1 MEVILT
7 LIISYLVGSISG
19 SFLLGKYFLHKDVRK
34 FGSGNAGTT
43 NAIRVFGMK
52 IGILTFLID
61 MLKGSLVAFFLMKYN
76 RDYLFLGILFA
87 IIGHDYPFYM
97 NFKGGKGIATTFGAF
112 FVINPIWTG
121 ASFLILLLIA
131 KFSGY
136 VSVGSLLFL
145 ILNFLSQII
154 TTNLDKN
161 ELIILIIIT
170 ILGFVRHRSNI
181 KRLINRNELTNR
193 RKKWKFQ

>member
-52 IGILTFLID
+52 IGIFTFLID

-76 RDYLFLGILFA
+76 RDYLFLGIIFA

-136 VSVGSLLFL
+136 VSVGSLVFL

-193 RKKWKFQ
+193 RKK

>member
-1 MEVILT
+1 MEFILT

-136 VSVGSLLFL
+136 VSVGSLVFL

>member
-136 VSVGSLLFL
+136 VSVGSLVFL
-145 ILNFLSQII
+145 ILNFLSQIL
-154 TTNLDKN
+154 TANLDKN
-161 ELIILIIIT
+161 ELIILIFIT

>member
-52 IGILTFLID
+52 IGVLTFLID

-87 IIGHDYPFYM
+87 IIGHDYPFCM

-121 ASFLILLLIA
+121 VSFLILLLTA

-136 VSVGSLLFL
+136 VSVGSLVFL

-193 RKKWKFQ
+193 RKK

>member
-19 SFLLGKYFLHKDVRK
+19 SFLLSKYFLHKDVRK

-136 VSVGSLLFL
+136 VSVGSLVFL

-170 ILGFVRHRSNI
+170 ILGFVRHKSNI

-193 RKKWKFQ
+193 RKK

>member
-52 IGILTFLID
+52 IGVLTFLID

-121 ASFLILLLIA
+121 VSFLILLLTA

-136 VSVGSLLFL
+136 VSVGSLVFL

>member
-121 ASFLILLLIA
+121 VSFLILLLIA

-136 VSVGSLLFL
+136 VSVGSLVFL

-193 RKKWKFQ
+193 RKKWRFQ

>member
-1 MEVILT
+1 
-7 LIISYLVGSISG
+7 
-19 SFLLGKYFLHKDVRK
+19 
-34 FGSGNAGTT
+34 
-43 NAIRVFGMK
+43 MK
-52 IGILTFLID
+52 IGVLTFLID

-136 VSVGSLLFL
+136 VSVGSLVFL

>member
-136 VSVGSLLFL
+136 VSVGSLVFL

-170 ILGFVRHRSNI
+170 ILGFVRHKSNI

>member
-61 MLKGSLVAFFLMKYN
+61 MLKGYLVAFFLMKYN
-76 RDYLFLGILFA
+76 RDYLFIGILFA

-136 VSVGSLLFL
+136 VSVGSLVFL
-145 ILNFLSQII
+145 ILNFLSQIL
-154 TTNLDKN
+154 TANLDKN
-161 ELIILIIIT
+161 ELIILIFIT

>member
-52 IGILTFLID
+52 IGIFTFLID

-136 VSVGSLLFL
+136 VSVGSLVFL

-154 TTNLDKN
+154 TIHLDKN

-193 RKKWKFQ
+193 RKK

>member
-52 IGILTFLID
+52 IGVLTFLID

-136 VSVGSLLFL
+136 VSVGSLVFL

>member
-7 LIISYLVGSISG
+7 LIISYLVGSVSG
-19 SFLLGKYFLHKDVRK
+19 SFILGKYFLHKDVRK

-76 RDYLFLGILFA
+76 RDYLCLGIFFA

-136 VSVGSLLFL
+136 VSVGSLVFL

-161 ELIILIIIT
+161 DLIILIIIT
-170 ILGFVRHRSNI
+170 ILGFVRHRLNI
-181 KRLINRNELTNR
+181 KRLINRNELPNR

>member
-34 FGSGNAGTT
+34 FGSGNAGTS

-52 IGILTFLID
+52 IGIFTFLID

-136 VSVGSLLFL
+136 VSVGSLVFL

-154 TTNLDKN
+154 TIHLDKN

>member
-7 LIISYLVGSISG
+7 FIISYLVGSISG

-52 IGILTFLID
+52 IGVLTFLID

-121 ASFLILLLIA
+121 VSFLILLLTA

-193 RKKWKFQ
+193 RKK

>member
-7 LIISYLVGSISG
+7 FIISYLVGSISG

-52 IGILTFLID
+52 IGVLTFLID

-121 ASFLILLLIA
+121 VSFLILLLTA

-136 VSVGSLLFL
+136 VSVGSLVFL

-193 RKKWKFQ
+193 RKK

>member
-52 IGILTFLID
+52 IGIFTFLID

-136 VSVGSLLFL
+136 VSVGSLVFL

-154 TTNLDKN
+154 TIHLDKN

>member
-136 VSVGSLLFL
+136 VSVGSLVFL
-145 ILNFLSQII
+145 ILNFLSQIL
-154 TTNLDKN
+154 TANLDKN
-161 ELIILIIIT
+161 ELIILIFIT

-193 RKKWKFQ
+193 RKK

>member
-121 ASFLILLLIA
+121 VSFLILLLIA

-136 VSVGSLLFL
+136 VSVGSLVFL

-193 RKKWKFQ
+193 RKK

>member
-52 IGILTFLID
+52 IGVLTFLID

-121 ASFLILLLIA
+121 VSFLILLLTA

-136 VSVGSLLFL
+136 VSVGSLVFL

-193 RKKWKFQ
+193 RKK

>member
-52 IGILTFLID
+52 IGVLTFLID

-136 VSVGSLLFL
+136 VSVGSLVFL
-145 ILNFLSQII
+145 ILNFLSQIL
-154 TTNLDKN
+154 TANLYKN
-161 ELIILIIIT
+161 ELIILIFIT

-181 KRLINRNELTNR
+181 KRLINRNELANR

>member
-136 VSVGSLLFL
+136 VSVGSLVFL

-154 TTNLDKN
+154 TIHLDKN

-193 RKKWKFQ
+193 RKK

>member
-131 KFSGY
+131 KFSGH
-136 VSVGSLLFL
+136 VSVGSLVFL

-154 TTNLDKN
+154 TIHLDKN

-193 RKKWKFQ
+193 RKK

>member
-52 IGILTFLID
+52 IGIFTFLID

-76 RDYLFLGILFA
+76 RDYLFIGILFA

-136 VSVGSLLFL
+136 VSVGSLVFL

-154 TTNLDKN
+154 TIHLDKN

>member
-7 LIISYLVGSISG
+7 LIISYFVGSISG

-52 IGILTFLID
+52 IGVLTFLID

-136 VSVGSLLFL
+136 VSVGSLVFL

-193 RKKWKFQ
+193 RKK